1 MPAEITTLQKVM
13 PEILLRNAEIQN
25 PHHLFLEKHGWDLRK
40 PCRGKYKTMENALQ
54 FLNL

>member
-13 PEILLRNAEIQN
+13 PEILLCNAEIQN

-40 PCRGKYKTMENALQ
+40 SCREKYKTMENALQ